1 MQPVARREFAPGA
14 DLYILP
20 APRFGA
26 LHLLVAFRQV
36 LDPERVTRGAL
47 LPRVLRR
54 GTRTWPD
61 LPSLAR
67 HLDGLYGASVGAAA
81 AKMGDHQT
89 VELTYS
95 CPGPEVLKEVLA
107 RRAAAA
113 PSAGRG
119 ALDGPSPEGLLVH
132 GAELLAE
139 MFSRPAGP
147 GGRGGSPKA
156 SPGGKEGLD
165 EDYVREE
172 KAGLGRD
179 LRALA
184 DDRTSWAH
192 HRCVEEMC
200 RGEPYALHSLG
211 RLPDLEGITGES
223 LDAFRR
229 ELLARSPLSAYV
241 VGPVDDRTVDRVS
254 EALLP
259 LAAGRRADD
268 GAGSASL
275 PASACHP
282 LPSREPSRE
291 REVHEEAD
299 VEQARLV
306 VGLATGTTLT
316 DPAHPA
322 QVLYNGLL
330 GGFVHGRLFR
340 RMREEAGLAY
350 YVWSRVVA
358 LKGLIIIS
366 CGIREEDYGRALDI
380 IRREVDSLARGR
392 FSDREFGATR
402 NSALAVARA
411 RLDSPSALVYGHLE
425 HLAAGQVPDGIAP
438 WRELE
443 GVTAADV
450 RDFARRPVIDTVY
463 LLARGRRR
471 RRPPGGG
478 GSRAGGPCRA
488 AG

>member
-1 MQPVARREFAPGA
+1 
-14 DLYILP
+14 
-20 APRFGA
+20 
-26 LHLLVAFRQV
+26 V
-36 LDPERVTRGAL
+36 LE
-47 LPRVLRR
+47 
-54 GTRTWPD
+54 
-61 LPSLAR
+61 
-67 HLDGLYGASVGAAA
+67 
-81 AKMGDHQT
+81 
-89 VELTYS
+89 
-95 CPGPEVLKEVLA
+95 EVLA
-107 RRAAAA
+107 RTTAAA
-113 PSAGRG
+113 PSAGRDSP
-119 ALDGPSPEGLLVH
+119 AGPRPEGLLVR

-139 MFSRPAGP
+139 MFSRPAGAGGGDGSLEARP
-147 GGRGGSPKA
+147 GGG
-156 SPGGKEGLD
+156 EGLD

-200 RGEPYALHSLG
+200 RGEPYALHALG

-229 ELLARSPLSAYV
+229 ELLARRSLSAYV
-241 VGPVDDRTVDRVS
+241 VGPVDDRTVDFVS
-254 EALLP
+254 EALRP

-268 GAGSASL
+268 GAGSAAV
-275 PASACHP
+275 PASVCHP
-282 LPSREPSRE
+282 LPSRE
-291 REVHEEAD
+291 REVREEAD

-358 LKGLIIIS
+358 LKGVIIIS
-366 CGIREEDYGRALDI
+366 CGIKEEDYGRALDV
-380 IRREVDSLARGR
+380 IRQEVDSLARGR
-392 FSDREFGATR
+392 FSDREFEATR

-450 RDFARRPVIDTVY
+450 RDLARRAVVDTIY
-463 LLARGRRR
+463 LLARGRRCPAGR
-471 RRPPGGG
+471 AGPPEGG
-478 GSRAGGPCRA
+478 GSRARGPGRA